1 MKIRAKL
8 IAAVCG
14 ALLLEGVVSFL
25 AVYLGLS
32 KFITPGALIA
42 YSIVVILSI
51 IAGATIATVFS
62 FRFVK
67 RMEVVKEQLT
77 AMADHD
83 LTYQIPEKTLKVK
96 DELGDIARTSAKTAE
111 SLREMVETLNA
122 MLSGMDKNIVE
133 TSERVDNLSEKLE
146 GMSATTEQVS
156 TGLMETAAAM
166 HELDVSTDEVE
177 VVMKG
182 VAKQAQEGAEE
193 AEKINTR
200 ALELQEN
207 AKESRNNANRILKG
221 NKERM
226 EEAIRQAIERAD
238 IVILTGGLGPTKDD
252 LTKEVT
258 AKVFGRKLYMDEHS
272 RARIRDYFEKIK
284 SKKVTENNWK
294 QALVPEGAIVI
305 DNLNGTAPGLI
316 LEDKERGKA
325 AILIPG
331 PPNEMKPMFE
341 HDIAPYLNKKQP
353 EGIYSHMVKVC
364 GIGESRAETMV
375 ADLMDAQTNPT
386 LAPYAKTGE
395 VHFRVTARACSEEAA
410 EQLMEP
416 MIEEMK
422 KRFGDAVYTTEE
434 NVTLEE
440 SVIRLLEEKK
450 MTVTTAESCTGGK
463 LSGRLLNVSGASGV
477 YNEGYITYAN
487 ASKEKILGVK
497 HETLE
502 TYGAVSEQTA
512 AEMALGAAKAAGA
525 DAALSVTGIAGP
537 GGGTAEKPVGLVY
550 IGCAVKGEVTV
561 REYRFTGNREKNR
574 DYAVARAITL
584 LREELLKRA

>member
-1 MKIRAKL
+1 MVVEL
-8 IAAVCG
+8 ISVGTEILLGNIVNTNATYLAEKC
-14 ALLLEGVVSFL
+14 ALLGCSLYHQTVV
-25 AVYLGLS
+25 
-32 KFITPGALIA
+32 
-42 YSIVVILSI
+42 
-51 IAGATIATVFS
+51 
-62 FRFVK
+62 
-67 RMEVVKEQLT
+67 
-77 AMADHD
+77 
-83 LTYQIPEKTLKVK
+83 
-96 DELGDIARTSAKTAE
+96 GDNE
-111 SLREMVETLNA
+111 
-122 MLSGMDKNIVE
+122 
-133 TSERVDNLSEKLE
+133 
-146 GMSATTEQVS
+146 
-156 TGLMETAAAM
+156 
-166 HELDVSTDEVE
+166 
-177 VVMKG
+177 
-182 VAKQAQEGAEE
+182 
-193 AEKINTR
+193 
-200 ALELQEN
+200 
-207 AKESRNNANRILKG
+207 
-221 NKERM
+221 ERM

-272 RARIRDYFEKIK
+272 KARIRDYFEKIK

-353 EGIYSHMVKVC
+353 EGIYSQMVKVC

-410 EQLMEP
+410 EKLMEP

-422 KRFGDAVYTTEE
+422 KRFGDAIYTTEE

-512 AEMALGAAKAAGA
+512 AEMALGAAKAADA

-550 IGCAVKGEVTV
+550 IGCAVNGEVTV

>member
-1 MKIRAKL
+1 MVVEL
-8 IAAVCG
+8 ISVGTEILLGNIVNTNATYLAEKC
-14 ALLLEGVVSFL
+14 ALLGCSLYHQTVV
-25 AVYLGLS
+25 
-32 KFITPGALIA
+32 
-42 YSIVVILSI
+42 
-51 IAGATIATVFS
+51 
-62 FRFVK
+62 
-67 RMEVVKEQLT
+67 
-77 AMADHD
+77 
-83 LTYQIPEKTLKVK
+83 
-96 DELGDIARTSAKTAE
+96 GDNE
-111 SLREMVETLNA
+111 
-122 MLSGMDKNIVE
+122 
-133 TSERVDNLSEKLE
+133 
-146 GMSATTEQVS
+146 
-156 TGLMETAAAM
+156 
-166 HELDVSTDEVE
+166 
-177 VVMKG
+177 
-182 VAKQAQEGAEE
+182 
-193 AEKINTR
+193 
-200 ALELQEN
+200 
-207 AKESRNNANRILKG
+207 
-221 NKERM
+221 ERM

-272 RARIRDYFEKIK
+272 RTRIRDYFEKIK

-512 AEMALGAAKAAGA
+512 AEMALGAAKVAGA

-550 IGCAVKGEVTV
+550 IGCAVNGEVTV

>member
-1 MKIRAKL
+1 MVVEL
-8 IAAVCG
+8 ISVGPEMLLRNIVNTNAAYLAEKC
-14 ALLLEGVVSFL
+14 ALLGCSLYHQTVV
-25 AVYLGLS
+25 
-32 KFITPGALIA
+32 
-42 YSIVVILSI
+42 
-51 IAGATIATVFS
+51 
-62 FRFVK
+62 
-67 RMEVVKEQLT
+67 
-77 AMADHD
+77 
-83 LTYQIPEKTLKVK
+83 
-96 DELGDIARTSAKTAE
+96 GDNE
-111 SLREMVETLNA
+111 
-122 MLSGMDKNIVE
+122 
-133 TSERVDNLSEKLE
+133 
-146 GMSATTEQVS
+146 
-156 TGLMETAAAM
+156 
-166 HELDVSTDEVE
+166 
-177 VVMKG
+177 
-182 VAKQAQEGAEE
+182 
-193 AEKINTR
+193 
-200 ALELQEN
+200 
-207 AKESRNNANRILKG
+207 
-221 NKERM
+221 ERM

-272 RARIRDYFEKIK
+272 KARIRDYFEKIK

-512 AEMALGAAKAAGA
+512 AEMAHGAAKAAGA

-550 IGCAVKGEVTV
+550 IGCAVNGEVTV